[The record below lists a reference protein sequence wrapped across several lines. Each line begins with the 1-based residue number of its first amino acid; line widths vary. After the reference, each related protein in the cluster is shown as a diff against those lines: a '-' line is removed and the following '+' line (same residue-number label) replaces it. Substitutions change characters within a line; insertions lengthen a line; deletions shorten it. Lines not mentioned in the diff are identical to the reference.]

1 MLWKIFGED
10 RGNVDYYCGIV
21 EDKPVIAEDCPKDVF
36 ERLRK
41 KDEEIFL
48 TYGEHWDANFDPE
61 LAEKY
66 HLRTE

>member
-10 RGNVDYYCGIV
+10 RGNVDYYCDIV
-21 EDKPVIAEDCPKDVF
+21 EGKPVIAEDCPKDVF

-41 KDEEIFL
+41 ADQDWFL
-48 TYGEHWDANFDPE
+48 FAGEHWDANFDPE